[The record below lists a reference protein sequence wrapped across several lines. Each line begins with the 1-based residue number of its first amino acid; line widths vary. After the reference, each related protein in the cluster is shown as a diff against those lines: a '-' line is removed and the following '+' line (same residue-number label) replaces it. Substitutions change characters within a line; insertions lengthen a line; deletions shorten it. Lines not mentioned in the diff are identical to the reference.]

1 MCDRPLRAASETTVC
16 GLCPTKVGRDGR
28 WASMSQAGEDGML
41 CVRFGR
47 AGSRVDSRRA
57 GGVRARSCG
66 REGDPDALLLPT
78 DARSKRSGECRCLF
92 FERRKARDWEAIW
105 QQSDSPTP
113 QDERRDVASAVTRWL
128 GNPVDPAGSICFI
141 QGLSHACLSMNHT
154 DGETANG
161 SLQHLSSTRRHGPC
175 VRYGYLMLTV
185 ELIRARTAFR
195 GRHLLDSA
203 QRMG

>member
-1 MCDRPLRAASETTVC
+1 MCAS
-16 GLCPTKVGRDGR
+16 
-28 WASMSQAGEDGML
+28 
-41 CVRFGR
+41 
-47 AGSRVDSRRA
+47 
-57 GGVRARSCG
+57 GVRAAVSTHDERAACG
-66 REGDPDALLLPT
+66 RVLVEEKATRMHCSCRRMRVAKGAASVDASSLKEGRLEIGKKT
-78 DARSKRSGECRCLF
+78 IR
-92 FERRKARDWEAIW
+92 
-105 QQSDSPTP
+105 DSPTP
-113 QDERRDVASAVTRWL
+113 QDERRDDASAVTRWL